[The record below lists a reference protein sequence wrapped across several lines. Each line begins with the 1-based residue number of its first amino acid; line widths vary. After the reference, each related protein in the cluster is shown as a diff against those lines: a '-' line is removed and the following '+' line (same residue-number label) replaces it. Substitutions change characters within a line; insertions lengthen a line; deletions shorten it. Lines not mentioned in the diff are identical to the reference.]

1 MRESAKS
8 EPVVIVYDGECPFC
22 SAYVKMLRLRR
33 SLGAVELVNARSDHP
48 AAREMKGRGLDLD
61 EGMAVKVDGVV
72 HHGDAAIH
80 WLSLMS
86 TPSPGLNG
94 AMAWLLKDR
103 RRAKLAYPVLRA
115 GRNMTLRLLGRRR
128 IDGTPR

>member
-1 MRESAKS
+1 MS
-8 EPVVIVYDGECPFC
+8 EPVIIVYDGECPFC

-33 SLGAVELVNARSDHP
+33 SLGAIEMVDARSDHP
-48 AAREMKGRGLDLD
+48 LVREMIARGLDLN
-61 EGMAVKVDGVV
+61 EGMAVKVDGVI

-86 TPSPGLNG
+86 TPSAGLNG

-103 RRAKLAYPVLRA
+103 RRARIAYPILRS
-115 GRNMTLRLLGRRR
+115 GRNLALRLLGRRK
-128 IDGTPR
+128 IGAAPR